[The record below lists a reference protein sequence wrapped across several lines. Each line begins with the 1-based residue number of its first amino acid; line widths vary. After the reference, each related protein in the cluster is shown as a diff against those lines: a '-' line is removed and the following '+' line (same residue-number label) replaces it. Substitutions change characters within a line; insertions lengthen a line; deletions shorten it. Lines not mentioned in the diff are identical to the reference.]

1 VPTHRH
7 QNPSAYLDARGVAH
21 VQMPEQ
27 QEGIPGPRI
36 ANMVRSLGLSRA
48 AAERLREKMRRA
60 DETGDGIED
69 ILREAQRALRA
80 KSVAYYPGAAD
91 APGAPDGIAFV
102 DRGDPKAETLL
113 YDHRDGRFTVN
124 AWGPAVARQRE
135 RFSKNNP
142 DPAKRQNP
150 PRTIVCLTGFG
161 DWWSVSEDQWPKVV
175 RAGMAGD
182 NEAAVKQ
189 ATRVRQKPWAAVGSA
204 VPVLRSVFDL
214 TPEDWEY
221 YDKEVR
227 DVAAST
233 ERARKAARRK
243 NPDPAKRYRDLQRM
257 AAPGSGASENERAMA
272 QRLLAKMTPPPE
284 ERPTPRAGG
293 YAYSPPRRQPEPW
306 QTDPRD
312 STEIYR
318 NDLSDLNFAK
328 KSIYEHASEPRV
340 RVLVQG
346 FDGNYLR
353 SAFSAFSSMNDLGYA
368 AEVLEAWGEDYFK
381 KGGTF
386 EIVIGRVEGED
397 DTTRILRVRGV
408 DVSHLGLVVHTD
420 DFYDPD
426 LYSTYFTQLTK
437 YLSKNLPKYVAA
449 ATGVS
454 MPTQFVTN
462 PRRPRRNP
470 AFKSPHAGPSVKRM
484 VDFLGISKSDAQ
496 ALKDQMNEGATVGSI
511 LKAAD
516 RILDGN
522 GVESIGGYG
531 GGLSY
536 VNMGDTYDYTLIYD
550 RKSRR
555 FVAAAWGDI
564 VEAQPRRFAD

>member
-1 VPTHRH
+1 MRP
-7 QNPSAYLDARGVAH
+7 NPSAYLDARGVAH

-135 RFSKNNP
+135 RFQKNNP
-142 DPAKRQNP
+142 RA
-150 PRTIVCLTGFG
+150 
-161 DWWSVSEDQWPKVV
+161 VS
-175 RAGMAGD
+175 
-182 NEAAVKQ
+182 
-189 ATRVRQKPWAAVGSA
+189 
-204 VPVLRSVFDL
+204 
-214 TPEDWEY
+214 
-221 YDKEVR
+221 
-227 DVAAST
+227 
-233 ERARKAARRK
+233 
-243 NPDPAKRYRDLQRM
+243 
-257 AAPGSGASENERAMA
+257 
-272 QRLLAKMTPPPE
+272 
-284 ERPTPRAGG
+284 
-293 YAYSPPRRQPEPW
+293 
-306 QTDPRD
+306 
-312 STEIYR
+312 
-318 NDLSDLNFAK
+318 
-328 KSIYEHASEPRV
+328 
-340 RVLVQG
+340 
-346 FDGNYLR
+346 
-353 SAFSAFSSMNDLGYA
+353 
-368 AEVLEAWGEDYFK
+368 
-381 KGGTF
+381 
-386 EIVIGRVEGED
+386 
-397 DTTRILRVRGV
+397 
-408 DVSHLGLVVHTD
+408 
-420 DFYDPD
+420 
-426 LYSTYFTQLTK
+426 
-437 YLSKNLPKYVAA
+437 
-449 ATGVS
+449 ATGAP

-462 PRRPRRNP
+462 PRRPAAKKSAARRNP

-522 GVESIGGYG
+522 GVEAIPGVG

>member
-1 VPTHRH
+1 MRP
-7 QNPSAYLDARGVAH
+7 NPSAYLDARGVAH

-135 RFSKNNP
+135 RFSK
-142 DPAKRQNP
+142 
-150 PRTIVCLTGFG
+150 
-161 DWWSVSEDQWPKVV
+161 
-175 RAGMAGD
+175 
-182 NEAAVKQ
+182 
-189 ATRVRQKPWAAVGSA
+189 
-204 VPVLRSVFDL
+204 
-214 TPEDWEY
+214 
-221 YDKEVR
+221 
-227 DVAAST
+227 
-233 ERARKAARRK
+233 K
-243 NPDPAKRYRDLQRM
+243 NP
-257 AAPGSGASENERAMA
+257 RA
-272 QRLLAKMTPPPE
+272 
-284 ERPTPRAGG
+284 
-293 YAYSPPRRQPEPW
+293 
-306 QTDPRD
+306 
-312 STEIYR
+312 
-318 NDLSDLNFAK
+318 
-328 KSIYEHASEPRV
+328 
-340 RVLVQG
+340 
-346 FDGNYLR
+346 
-353 SAFSAFSSMNDLGYA
+353 
-368 AEVLEAWGEDYFK
+368 
-381 KGGTF
+381 
-386 EIVIGRVEGED
+386 
-397 DTTRILRVRGV
+397 
-408 DVSHLGLVVHTD
+408 VS
-420 DFYDPD
+420 
-426 LYSTYFTQLTK
+426 
-437 YLSKNLPKYVAA
+437 
-449 ATGVS
+449 ATGAP

-462 PRRPRRNP
+462 PRRNPRPRVTPRPSEKTLASALDISLNQAAGLRRFMYIRSPEKILQDTNTVIRGPGFDYAPSEQDTPSEQKGISALLGDWFSPTLIYDHAKEKYVVAAFGDYVRANRSRFGALADTYDHIAPRKNP

-484 VDFLGISKSDAQ
+484 VDFLGISKSDAEM
-496 ALKDQMNEGATVGSI
+496 LKTKMNDGATVGSI

-516 RILDGN
+516 QILDGN

>member
-1 VPTHRH
+1 MRP
-7 QNPSAYLDARGVAH
+7 NPSAYLDARGVAH

-80 KSVAYYPGAAD
+80 KGVAYYPGAAD

-135 RFSKNNP
+135 RFQKNNP

-150 PRTIVCLTGFG
+150 PRTIVCLTGYG

-204 VPVLRSVFDL
+204 VPVLRSVFDF

-227 DVAAST
+227 DAAAAAK
-233 ERARKAARRK
+233 RAREAARRK
-243 NPDPAKRYRDLQRM
+243 NPQNTTPTG
-257 AAPGSGASENERAMA
+257 AP
-272 QRLLAKMTPPPE
+272 
-284 ERPTPRAGG
+284 
-293 YAYSPPRRQPEPW
+293 
-306 QTDPRD
+306 
-312 STEIYR
+312 
-318 NDLSDLNFAK
+318 
-328 KSIYEHASEPRV
+328 
-340 RVLVQG
+340 
-346 FDGNYLR
+346 
-353 SAFSAFSSMNDLGYA
+353 
-368 AEVLEAWGEDYFK
+368 
-381 KGGTF
+381 
-386 EIVIGRVEGED
+386 
-397 DTTRILRVRGV
+397 
-408 DVSHLGLVVHTD
+408 
-420 DFYDPD
+420 
-426 LYSTYFTQLTK
+426 
-437 YLSKNLPKYVAA
+437 
-449 ATGVS
+449 

-462 PRRPRRNP
+462 PRRNPRPRVTPRPSEKTLASALDISLNQAAGLRRFMYIRSPEKILQDTNTVIRGPGFDYAPSEQDTPSEQKGISALLGDWFSPTLIYDHAKEKYVVAAFGDYVRANRSRFGALADTYDHIAPRKNP

-484 VDFLGISKSDAQ
+484 VDFLGISKSDAEM
-496 ALKDQMNEGATVGSI
+496 LKTKMNDGATVGSI

-516 RILDGN
+516 QILDGN